1 MINHSSLKQL
11 AQDVFDSG
19 LGVAIPLPPGAKY
32 EPLTGTTGSA
42 PKQTAEEALK
52 NFDDADDNC
61 NVALRVND
69 NVIGI
74 DVDHFP
80 EKNKLG
86 AESLAELEKKHG
98 ALPATFY
105 NTRHGANA
113 DSRHMFY
120 RVPAGVK
127 WKDKAAKDIDI
138 LQFSYR
144 YSVVAPSTY
153 EEKPYKWFNADH
165 EELDTIPHVDEL
177 PDLPLGWVEFLKKG
191 SLADHAKYAPKKS
204 LGAEDAET
212 WLETVAI
219 NYDAAP
225 NDGTK
230 KKLAKFVAEIEDNAH
245 DTTKDAVYWAVRFAV
260 VEGAPGLETI
270 LATLKEAFVK
280 ARTARPMNEK
290 PEREWDRLF
299 MGAVNKL
306 RGAIE
311 AGKIAPMVALL
322 STDFEDGL
330 TSLNGAKEAADK
342 HDELIEKVRRLILAH
357 DEEKAVGEL
366 LAEVVP
372 STFGVVSDN
381 SDTEL
386 FDEELQAFYKEED
399 LKNVVQQ
406 VLTPVL
412 DMAFYETPLEADEET
427 LEELDAFNKRIGGFK
442 RYVNNYRNLKAIK
455 LNFVVSLKNARRT
468 VRRDDIDAQPE
479 LLGLPDGRV
488 VDLSLATVGCSLMD
502 VIRERNEGELLTRSL
517 DVDPEKAT
525 AALEHRRK
533 YYKGKDRTAPAELFL
548 ELALPN
554 PEVRKVAQK
563 LLGYAAFGRMESQYR
578 NLPVFMG
585 RTSSGK
591 SVLTNLINSVAG
603 NYAGQVGIEALSKP
617 DDAPNAELAAVI
629 HSRWLVIPELSS
641 ANKAASARL
650 KAVTSSEGVKATRKF
665 DNNPIHSTTIT
676 PIIITNDAP
685 DMRIDDAILKRLVVV
700 PMNTSST
707 ILDEGLPKWE
717 EGGLF
722 RRDVYGEE
730 VKGRF
735 EYDDE
740 SKAVFLEWM
749 IQGFL
754 FMRAEGIDQSTMPK
768 EIQDAIAQFTEEAD
782 PVTAW
787 LDTLDYS
794 DPNAETTREKL
805 AANYALEEGEAK
817 FPSGAALKKLLAQRG
832 VEYKKTNKCAKY
844 IGVGLPKEERT
855 KVPLASAS

>member
-1 MINHSSLKQL
+1 MTNHSSLKQL
-11 AQDVFDSG
+11 TQDFLASG
-19 LGVAIPLPPGAKY
+19 LGVAIPLLPGAK
-32 EPLTGTTGSA
+32 EPLLSGMTGSA
-42 PKQTAEEALK
+42 PKQKAEEALK
-52 NFDDADDNC
+52 NFEHADDNC
-61 NVALRVND
+61 NVGLRVND
-69 NVIGI
+69 TVIGI

-80 EKNKLG
+80 KKNKLG
-86 AESLAELEKKHG
+86 AESLARLEEEHG
-98 ALPATFY
+98 KLPATFY
-105 NTRHGANA
+105 NTRHGAKA
-113 DSRHMFY
+113 DSRHLFY

-127 WKDKAAKDIDI
+127 WEGKAAEDIDI
-138 LQFSYR
+138 LQFSHR
-144 YSVVAPSTY
+144 HSVVAPSTY
-153 EEKPYKWFNADH
+153 EDMPYKWFNPDH
-165 EELDTIPHVDEL
+165 EELDTLPHIE
-177 PDLPLGWVEFLKKG
+177 DLPQLPPAWVKFLKKG
-191 SLADHAKYAPKKS
+191 SLADFVKYAPKKS
-204 LGAEDAET
+204 FGAEDAEA

-230 KKLAKFVAEIEDNAH
+230 KKLAKFVAEIEDDAH
-245 DTTKDAVYWAVRFAV
+245 DTTMIAVRWAVRWAV
-260 VEGAPGLETI
+260 VDGAPGLENI
-270 LATLKEAFVK
+270 LAELYKAFVK
-280 ARTARPMNEK
+280 ARNLRPTSET
-290 PEREWDRLF
+290 PDREWDRLF
-299 MGAVNKL
+299 TGEVNAL
-306 RGAIE
+306 RGSIE
-311 AGKIAPMVALL
+311 AGKIKPMVAFLNAAND
-322 STDFEDGL
+322 TL
-330 TSLNGAKEAADK
+330 TSLNGASEAADK
-342 HDELIEKVRRLILAH
+342 HERLIDKVRRTIFEH

-399 LKNVVQQ
+399 LKNVVRE

-412 DMAFYETPLEADEET
+412 EMAFYETPQKADEET
-427 LEELDAFNKRIGGFK
+427 LEELTALNKIIGGFK
-442 RYVNNYRNLKAIK
+442 RYVNSYRNLKAIK
-455 LNFVVSLKNARRT
+455 LNFVVSLKNASRT

-502 VIRERNEGELLTRSL
+502 VVRERHKGEMVTKKLSI
-517 DVDPEKAT
+517 DPEKAT
-525 AALEHRRK
+525 AALAHRRK
-533 YYKGKDRTAPAELFL
+533 YYKGKDRIAPAELFL
-548 ELALPN
+548 ELAFPN
-554 PEVRKVAQK
+554 AEVRKVAQK
-563 LLGYAAFGRMESQYR
+563 LLGYAAYGNMESQYR

-707 ILDEGLPKWE
+707 ILSDGLPQWE

-722 RRDVYGEE
+722 RRDVYGER
-730 VKGRF
+730 VKGSF

-740 SKAVFLEWM
+740 SKAFFLEWL

-754 FMRAEGIDQSTMPK
+754 LMRSEGIDQSTMPK
-768 EIQDAIAQFTEEAD
+768 EIQSAIAQFTEEAD

-794 DPNAETTREKL
+794 DPNAETSREKL

-817 FPSGAALKKLLAQRG
+817 FPSGAALKKLFAQRG
-832 VEYKKTNKCAKY
+832 VGHKRNNSGAIY
-844 IGVGLPKEERT
+844 IGVCVPKEGL
-855 KVPLASAS
+855 KLKMGLAS

>member
-1 MINHSSLKQL
+1 MTNHSSLKQL
-11 AQDVFDSG
+11 TQDFLASG
-19 LGVAIPLPPGAKY
+19 LGVAIPLLPGAK
-32 EPLTGTTGSA
+32 EPLLSGMTGSA
-42 PKQTAEEALK
+42 PKQKAEEALK
-52 NFDDADDNC
+52 NFEHADDNC
-61 NVALRVND
+61 NVGLRVND
-69 NVIGI
+69 TVIGI

-80 EKNKLG
+80 KKNKLG
-86 AESLAELEKKHG
+86 AESLARLEEEHG
-98 ALPATFY
+98 KLPATFY
-105 NTRHGANA
+105 NTRHGAKA
-113 DSRHMFY
+113 DSRHLFY

-127 WKDKAAKDIDI
+127 WEGKAAEDIDI
-138 LQFSYR
+138 LQFSHR
-144 YSVVAPSTY
+144 HSVVAPSTY
-153 EEKPYKWFNADH
+153 EDMPYKWFNPDH
-165 EELDTIPHVDEL
+165 EELDTLPHIE
-177 PDLPLGWVEFLKKG
+177 DLPQLPPAWVKFLKKG
-191 SLADHAKYAPKKS
+191 SLADFAKYAPKKS
-204 LGAEDAET
+204 FGAEDAEA

-230 KKLAKFVAEIEDNAH
+230 KKLAKFVAEIEDDAH
-245 DTTKDAVYWAVRFAV
+245 DTTMIAVRWAVRWAV
-260 VEGAPGLETI
+260 VDGAPGLENI
-270 LATLKEAFVK
+270 LAELYKAFVK
-280 ARTARPMNEK
+280 ARNLRPTNET
-290 PEREWDRLF
+290 PDREWDRLF
-299 MGAVNKL
+299 TGEVNAL
-306 RGAIE
+306 RGSIE
-311 AGKIAPMVALL
+311 AGKIKPMVAFLNAAND
-322 STDFEDGL
+322 TL
-330 TSLNGAKEAADK
+330 TSLNGASEAADK
-342 HDELIEKVRRLILAH
+342 HERLIDKVRRTIFEH

-399 LKNVVQQ
+399 LKNVVRE

-412 DMAFYETPLEADEET
+412 DMAFYETPQKADEET
-427 LEELDAFNKRIGGFK
+427 LEELTALNKIIGGFK
-442 RYVNNYRNLKAIK
+442 RYVNSYRNLKAIK
-455 LNFVVSLKNARRT
+455 LNFVVSLKNASRT

-502 VIRERNEGELLTRSL
+502 VVRERHKGEMVTKKLSI
-517 DVDPEKAT
+517 DPEKAT
-525 AALEHRRK
+525 AALAHRRK
-533 YYKGKDRTAPAELFL
+533 YYKGKDRIAPAELFL
-548 ELALPN
+548 ELAFPN
-554 PEVRKVAQK
+554 AEVRKVAQK
-563 LLGYAAFGRMESQYR
+563 LLGYAAYGNMESQYR

-707 ILDEGLPKWE
+707 ILSDGLPQWE

-722 RRDVYGEE
+722 RRDVYGER
-730 VKGRF
+730 VKGSF

-740 SKAVFLEWM
+740 SKAFFLEWL

-754 FMRAEGIDQSTMPK
+754 LMRSEGIDQSTMPK
-768 EIQDAIAQFTEEAD
+768 EIQSAIAQFTEEAD

-794 DPNAETTREKL
+794 DPNAETSREKL

-817 FPSGAALKKLLAQRG
+817 FPSGAALKKLFAQRG
-832 VEYKKTNKCAKY
+832 VGHKRNNSGAIY
-844 IGVGLPKEERT
+844 IGVCVPKEGL
-855 KVPLASAS
+855 KLKMGLAS

>member
-1 MINHSSLKQL
+1 MNHSSLKQL
-11 AQDVFDSG
+11 AQDFLASG
-19 LGVAIPLPPGAKY
+19 LGVAIPLPPEAKY
-32 EPLTGTTGSA
+32 EPLTGTTGNV
-42 PKQTAEEALK
+42 PKQTEEEALT

-80 EKNKLG
+80 EKNKFG

-98 ALPATFY
+98 KLPATFY
-105 NTRHGANA
+105 NTRHGAKA
-113 DSRHMFY
+113 ESRHMFY
-120 RVPAGVK
+120 RVAAGVK
-127 WKDKAAKDIDI
+127 WHGKAAEDIDI

-153 EEKPYKWFNADH
+153 EDMPYKWFNADH
-165 EELDTIPHVDEL
+165 EELDTLPHVDDL

-191 SLADHAKYAPKKS
+191 ALADHAKYAPKKS
-204 LGAEDAET
+204 FGAEEAET

-219 NYDAAP
+219 NYGAAP

-245 DTTKDAVYWAVRFAV
+245 DTTMIAVRWAVRWSV
-260 VEGAPGLETI
+260 VEGAPGLETM
-270 LATLKEAFVK
+270 LAELYKAFVK
-280 ARTARPMNEK
+280 ARNLRPMNEK

-299 MGAVNKL
+299 TGEVNAL
-306 RGAIE
+306 RGSIE
-311 AGKIAPMVALL
+311 AGKIKPMVAFLKAAND
-322 STDFEDGL
+322 TV
-330 TSLNGAKEAADK
+330 TSLNGASEAADK

-366 LAEVVP
+366 LTEVVP
-372 STFGVVSDN
+372 SALGVVSDN

-399 LKNVVQQ
+399 LKNVVRE

-427 LEELDAFNKRIGGFK
+427 LEDLDALNKRIGGFK
-442 RYVNNYRNLKAIK
+442 RYVNNSRNLKAIK

-502 VIRERNEGELLTRSL
+502 VIRERREGELLTRSL

-525 AALEHRRK
+525 AALAHRRK
-533 YYKGKDRTAPAELFL
+533 YYKGKDRIAPAELFL
-548 ELALPN
+548 ELAFPN
-554 PEVRKVAQK
+554 AEVRKVAQK
-563 LLGYAAFGRMESQYR
+563 LLGYAAYGDMESQYR

-591 SVLTNLINSVAG
+591 SVLTKLINSVAG

-700 PMNTSST
+700 PMNTPSEVLT
-707 ILDEGLPKWE
+707 EGLPKWE

-740 SKAVFLEWM
+740 SKAIFLEWM

-754 FMRAEGIDQSTMPK
+754 LMRAEGIDQSTMPK

-794 DPNAETTREKL
+794 DPSAETSREKL

-832 VEYKKTNKCAKY
+832 VEYKKTNKRAMY
-844 IGVGLPKEERT
+844 IGVGIPKEERT
-855 KVPLASAS
+855 KVPLEAA

>member
-1 MINHSSLKQL
+1 MTNHSSLKQL
-11 AQDVFDSG
+11 TQDFLASG
-19 LGVAIPLPPGAKY
+19 LGVAIPLLPGAK
-32 EPLTGTTGSA
+32 EPLLSGMTGSA
-42 PKQTAEEALK
+42 PKQKAEEALK
-52 NFDDADDNC
+52 NFEHADDNC
-61 NVALRVND
+61 NVGLRVND
-69 NVIGI
+69 TVIGI

-80 EKNKLG
+80 KKNKLG
-86 AESLAELEKKHG
+86 AESLARLEEEHG
-98 ALPATFY
+98 KLPATFY
-105 NTRHGANA
+105 NTRHGAKA
-113 DSRHMFY
+113 DSRHLFY

-127 WKDKAAKDIDI
+127 WEGKAAEDIDI
-138 LQFSYR
+138 LQFSHR
-144 YSVVAPSTY
+144 HSVVAPSTY
-153 EEKPYKWFNADH
+153 EDMPYKWFNPDH
-165 EELDTIPHVDEL
+165 EELDTLPHIE
-177 PDLPLGWVEFLKKG
+177 DLPQLPPAWVKFLKKG
-191 SLADHAKYAPKKS
+191 SLADFVKYAPKKS
-204 LGAEDAET
+204 FGAEDAEA

-230 KKLAKFVAEIEDNAH
+230 KKLAKFVAEIEDDAH
-245 DTTKDAVYWAVRFAV
+245 DTTMIAVRWAVRWAV
-260 VEGAPGLETI
+260 VDGAPGLENI
-270 LATLKEAFVK
+270 LAELYKAFVK
-280 ARTARPMNEK
+280 ARNLRPTNET
-290 PEREWDRLF
+290 PDREWDRLF
-299 MGAVNKL
+299 TGEVNAL
-306 RGAIE
+306 RGSIE
-311 AGKIAPMVALL
+311 AGKIKPMVAFLNAAND
-322 STDFEDGL
+322 TL
-330 TSLNGAKEAADK
+330 TSLNGASEAADK
-342 HDELIEKVRRLILAH
+342 HERLIDKVRRTIFEH

-399 LKNVVQQ
+399 LKNVVRE

-412 DMAFYETPLEADEET
+412 DMAFYETPQKADEET
-427 LEELDAFNKRIGGFK
+427 LEELTALNKIIGGFK
-442 RYVNNYRNLKAIK
+442 RYVNSYRNLKAIK
-455 LNFVVSLKNARRT
+455 LNFVVSLKNASRT

-502 VIRERNEGELLTRSL
+502 VVRERHKGEMVTKKLSI
-517 DVDPEKAT
+517 DPEKAT
-525 AALEHRRK
+525 AALAHRRK
-533 YYKGKDRTAPAELFL
+533 YYKGKDRIEPAELFL
-548 ELALPN
+548 ELAFPN
-554 PEVRKVAQK
+554 AEVRKVAQK
-563 LLGYAAFGRMESQYR
+563 LLGYAAYGNMESQYR

-707 ILDEGLPKWE
+707 ILSDGLPQWE

-722 RRDVYGEE
+722 RRDVYGER
-730 VKGRF
+730 VKGSF

-740 SKAVFLEWM
+740 SKAFFLEWL

-754 FMRAEGIDQSTMPK
+754 LMRSEGIDQSTMPK
-768 EIQDAIAQFTEEAD
+768 EIQSAIAQFTEEAD

-794 DPNAETTREKL
+794 DPNAETSREKL

-817 FPSGAALKKLLAQRG
+817 FPSGAALKKLFAQRG
-832 VEYKKTNKCAKY
+832 VGHKRNNSGAIY
-844 IGVGLPKEERT
+844 IGVCVPKEGL
-855 KVPLASAS
+855 KLKMGLAS

>member
-1 MINHSSLKQL
+1 MTNHSSLKQL
-11 AQDVFDSG
+11 TQDFLASG
-19 LGVAIPLPPGAKY
+19 LGVAIPLLPGAK
-32 EPLTGTTGSA
+32 EPLLSGMTGSA
-42 PKQTAEEALK
+42 PKQKAEEALK
-52 NFDDADDNC
+52 NFEHADDNC
-61 NVALRVND
+61 NVGLRVND
-69 NVIGI
+69 TVIGI

-80 EKNKLG
+80 KKNKLG
-86 AESLAELEKKHG
+86 AESLARLEEEHG
-98 ALPATFY
+98 KLPATFY
-105 NTRHGANA
+105 NTRHGAKA
-113 DSRHMFY
+113 DSRHLFY

-127 WKDKAAKDIDI
+127 WEGKAAEDIDI
-138 LQFSYR
+138 LQFSHR
-144 YSVVAPSTY
+144 HSVVAPSTY
-153 EEKPYKWFNADH
+153 EDMPYKWFNPDH
-165 EELDTIPHVDEL
+165 EELDTLPHIE
-177 PDLPLGWVEFLKKG
+177 DLPQLPPAWVKFLKKG
-191 SLADHAKYAPKKS
+191 SLADFAKYAPKKS
-204 LGAEDAET
+204 FGAEDAAA

-230 KKLAKFVAEIEDNAH
+230 KKLAKFVAEIEDDAH
-245 DTTKDAVYWAVRFAV
+245 DTTMIAVRWAVRWAV
-260 VEGAPGLETI
+260 VDGAPGLENI
-270 LATLKEAFVK
+270 LAELYKAFVK
-280 ARTARPMNEK
+280 ARNLRPTNET
-290 PEREWDRLF
+290 PDREWDRLF
-299 MGAVNKL
+299 TGEVNAL
-306 RGAIE
+306 RGSIE
-311 AGKIAPMVALL
+311 AGKIKPMVAFLNAAND
-322 STDFEDGL
+322 TL
-330 TSLNGAKEAADK
+330 TSLNGASEAADK
-342 HDELIEKVRRLILAH
+342 HERLIDKVRRTIFEH

-399 LKNVVQQ
+399 LKNVVRE

-412 DMAFYETPLEADEET
+412 DIAFYETPQKADEET
-427 LEELDAFNKRIGGFK
+427 LEELTALNKIIGGFK
-442 RYVNNYRNLKAIK
+442 RYVNSYRNLKAIK
-455 LNFVVSLKNARRT
+455 LNFVVSLKNASRT

-502 VIRERNEGELLTRSL
+502 VVRERHKGEMVTKKLSI
-517 DVDPEKAT
+517 DPEKAT
-525 AALEHRRK
+525 AALAHRRK
-533 YYKGKDRTAPAELFL
+533 YYKGKDRIAPAELFL
-548 ELALPN
+548 ELAFPN
-554 PEVRKVAQK
+554 AEVRKVAQK
-563 LLGYAAFGRMESQYR
+563 LLGYAAYGNMESQYR

-707 ILDEGLPKWE
+707 ILSDGLPQWE

-722 RRDVYGEE
+722 RRDVYGER
-730 VKGRF
+730 VKGSF

-740 SKAVFLEWM
+740 SKAFFLEWL

-754 FMRAEGIDQSTMPK
+754 LMRSEGIDQSTMPK
-768 EIQDAIAQFTEEAD
+768 EIQSAIAQFTEEAD

-794 DPNAETTREKL
+794 DPNAETSREKL

-817 FPSGAALKKLLAQRG
+817 FPSGAALKKLFAQRG
-832 VEYKKTNKCAKY
+832 VGHKRNNSGAIY
-844 IGVGLPKEERT
+844 IGVCVPKEGL
-855 KVPLASAS
+855 KLKMGLAS

>member
-11 AQDVFDSG
+11 AQDFLASG
-19 LGVAIPLPPGAKY
+19 LGVAIPLLPGAK
-32 EPLTGTTGSA
+32 EPLLSGTTGSA
-42 PKQTAEEALK
+42 PKQQEEEALK
-52 NFDDADDNC
+52 NFINADDNC
-61 NVALRVND
+61 NVGLRVND
-69 NVIGI
+69 TVIGI

-80 EKNKLG
+80 EKDKYG
-86 AESLAELEKKHG
+86 AKSLAELEVKHG
-98 ALPATFY
+98 KLPATFY
-105 NTRHGANA
+105 NTRHGAKA
-113 DSRHMFY
+113 KSRHMFY
-120 RVPAGVK
+120 RVPAGMK
-127 WKDKAAKDIDI
+127 WEGKAAEGIDI
-138 LQFSYR
+138 LQFSHR
-144 YSVVAPSTY
+144 HSVVAPSTY
-153 EEKPYKWFNADH
+153 ENMPYKWFNADH
-165 EELDTIPHVDEL
+165 EELDTIPHVEDL

-191 SLADHAKYAPKKS
+191 SLADYAKYAPKKS
-204 LGAEDAET
+204 FGAEEAET
-212 WLETVAI
+212 WLETVAT
-219 NYDAAP
+219 NYEAAP

-245 DTTKDAVYWAVRFAV
+245 DTTMIAVRWAVRWSV
-260 VEGAPGLETI
+260 VEGAPGLETM
-270 LATLKEAFVK
+270 LAELYEAFVK
-280 ARTARPMNEK
+280 ARNSRPTNEK
-290 PEREWDRLF
+290 PEDEWDRLF
-299 MGAVNKL
+299 TGEVNAL
-306 RGAIE
+306 RGSIE
-311 AGKIAPMVALL
+311 AGEIKPMVAFL
-322 STDFEDGL
+322 SAANDTV
-330 TSLNGAKEAADK
+330 TSLNGANDVAVK
-342 HDELIEKVRRLILAH
+342 HERLIEKVRRLILAY

-366 LAEVVP
+366 LSEVVP
-372 STFGVVSDN
+372 SAFGVVSDN

-427 LEELDAFNKRIGGFK
+427 LEELTAFNKIIGGFK
-442 RYVNNYRNLKAIK
+442 RYVNNSRNLKAIK

-479 LLGLPDGRV
+479 LLGLPDGHV

-502 VIRERNEGELLTRSL
+502 VVRERKEGELLTRSL
-517 DVDPEKAT
+517 DVDPDKAT

-754 FMRAEGIDQSTMPK
+754 LMRAEGIDQSTMPK

-794 DPNAETTREKL
+794 DPNAETSRTAL
-805 AANYALEEGEAK
+805 ATNFALEEGEAK

-832 VEYKKTNKCAKY
+832 VEHKKTMTGAAY

>member
-1 MINHSSLKQL
+1 MNHSSLTQL
-11 AQDVFDSG
+11 AQDYLASG
-19 LGVAIPLPPGAKY
+19 LGVAIPLPPREKNH
-32 EPLTGTTGSA
+32 PLGGTTGNA

-52 NFDDADDNC
+52 NFDHADDNC

-69 NVIGI
+69 TVIGI

-80 EKNKLG
+80 AKNKLG
-86 AESLAELEKKHG
+86 AKSLSRLEKEHG

-105 NTRHGANA
+105 NTRHGEGAE
-113 DSRHMFY
+113 SRHLFY

-127 WKDKAAKDIDI
+127 WIGKPAEDIDI
-138 LQFSYR
+138 LQFSHR
-144 YSVVAPSTY
+144 YSVVAPSTF
-153 EEKPYKWFNADH
+153 EDMPYKWFNPDH
-165 EELDTIPHVDEL
+165 EELSTIPHVDEL
-177 PDLPLGWVEFLKKG
+177 PGLPLGWVEFLKKG
-191 SLADHAKYAPKKS
+191 ALADYAKYAPKKS
-204 LGAEDAET
+204 FGAEDAET
-212 WLETVAI
+212 WLETVTI

-245 DTTKDAVYWAVRFAV
+245 DKTMIAVRWAVRWTV
-260 VEGAPGLETI
+260 VEGAPGLKNI
-270 LATLKEAFVK
+270 LTELFEAFVK
-280 ARTARPMNEK
+280 ARNSRPTNEK
-290 PEREWDRLF
+290 PDREWDRLF
-299 MGAVNKL
+299 TGEVNAL
-306 RGAIE
+306 RGSIE
-311 AGKIAPMVALL
+311 AGKIKPMVTFLNAA
-322 STDFEDGL
+322 SDTV
-330 TSLNGAKEAADK
+330 TSLNGANEAADK

-372 STFGVVSDN
+372 SALGVVSDN

-412 DMAFYETPLEADEET
+412 DMSFFEVPVEADEET
-427 LEELDAFNKRIGGFK
+427 LEELAAFNKIIGGFK
-442 RYVNNYRNLKAIK
+442 RYVNNSRNLKAIR

-502 VIRERNEGELLTRSL
+502 VVRERKEGELLTRSL
-517 DVDPEKAT
+517 DVDPEKAA
-525 AALEHRRK
+525 AALAHRRK
-533 YYKGKDRTAPAELFL
+533 HYKGKDRTAPAELFL
-548 ELALPN
+548 ELAFPN
-554 PEVRKVAQK
+554 AEVRKVAQK
-563 LLGYAAFGRMESQYR
+563 VLGYAAFGYMESQYR

-707 ILDEGLPKWE
+707 ILNEGLPQWE

-722 RRDVYGEE
+722 RRDVYGER
-730 VKGRF
+730 VKGSF

-740 SKAVFLEWM
+740 SKAFFLEWL

-754 FMRAEGIDQSTMPK
+754 LMRAEGIDQSTMPK

-794 DPNAETTREKL
+794 DPNAETSRTAL
-805 AANYALEEGEAK
+805 ATNFALEEGEAK

-832 VEYKKTNKCAKY
+832 VEYRKTKVGATY
-844 IGVGLPKEERT
+844 IGVSLPHSEKT
-855 KVPLASAS
+855 KAYLESVI

>member
-1 MINHSSLKQL
+1 MNHSSLTQL
-11 AQDVFDSG
+11 AQDFLASG
-19 LGVAIPLPPGAKY
+19 LGVAIPLPTGEKKH
-32 EPLTGTTGSA
+32 PLSGTTGSA

-52 NFDDADDNC
+52 NFDYADDNC

-69 NVIGI
+69 TVIGI

-86 AESLAELEKKHG
+86 AESLARLEEEHG
-98 ALPATFY
+98 ALPATVY
-105 NTRHGANA
+105 NTRHGAKA
-113 DSRHMFY
+113 DSRHLFY
-120 RVPAGVK
+120 RVPAGAK
-127 WKDKAAKDIDI
+127 WKGKAAKDIDV

-144 YSVVAPSTY
+144 YSVVYPSTFEDMSY
-153 EEKPYKWFNADH
+153 QWFNADH
-165 EELDTIPHVDEL
+165 EELDAIPHVEDL

-191 SLADHAKYAPKKS
+191 SLADYAKYAPKKS
-204 LGAEDAET
+204 FDAEDAET
-212 WLETVAI
+212 WLETVAT

-225 NDGTK
+225 NEGTK

-245 DTTKDAVYWAVRFAV
+245 DTTMIAVRWAVRWSV
-260 VEGAPGLETI
+260 VEGAPGLETM
-270 LATLKEAFVK
+270 LAELYEAFVK
-280 ARTARPMNEK
+280 ARNSRPTNEK

-299 MGAVNKL
+299 KGEVNAL
-306 RGAIE
+306 RGSIE
-311 AGKIAPMVALL
+311 AGKTKPMVAFLKAAND
-322 STDFEDGL
+322 TV
-330 TSLNGAKEAADK
+330 TSLNGASEAADK

-372 STFGVVSDN
+372 STLGVVSDN

-427 LEELDAFNKRIGGFK
+427 LEELDALNKRIGGFK
-442 RYVNNYRNLKAIK
+442 RYVNSYRNLKAIK

-468 VRRDDIDAQPE
+468 VRRDDIDAQPD

-502 VIRERNEGELLTRSL
+502 VVRERSKGEMVTKKLSIA
-517 DVDPEKAT
+517 PEKAT
-525 AALEHRRK
+525 AALAHRRK
-533 YYKGKDRTAPAELFL
+533 YYKGKDRIAPAELFL
-548 ELALPN
+548 ELAFPN

-563 LLGYAAFGRMESQYR
+563 LLGYAAYGNMESQYR

-591 SVLTNLINSVAG
+591 SVLTNLINSVGG

-700 PMNTSST
+700 PMNTPSEVLT
-707 ILDEGLPKWE
+707 ERLPKWE

-722 RRDVYGEE
+722 RRDVYGEQ

-740 SKAVFLEWM
+740 SKAVFLEWL

-754 FMRAEGIDQSTMPK
+754 LMRSEGIDQSTMPK

-805 AANYALEEGEAK
+805 ATNFALEEGEAK

-832 VEYKKTNKCAKY
+832 VEHKKTMTGAAY
-844 IGVGLPKEERT
+844 LGVGLPKEERT